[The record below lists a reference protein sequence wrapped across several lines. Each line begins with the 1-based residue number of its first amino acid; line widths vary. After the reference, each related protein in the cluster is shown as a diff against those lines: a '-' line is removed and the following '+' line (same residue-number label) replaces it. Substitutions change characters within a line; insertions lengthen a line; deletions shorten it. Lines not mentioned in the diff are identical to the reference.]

1 MTITD
6 KASTLK
12 AFDIKEIAGGQL
24 ITATQEGYS
33 VIPEHPVNPA
43 TFVITFDTNWIIPDK
58 YHISSLVVLVY
69 AFRNNNKPPTTEDLL
84 EIIQQAVTET
94 NAVIEKERKHKG
106 LDVDK
111 LEIVPI
117 DKAKTLPTLQDCLTR
132 AYPVN

>member
-12 AFDIKEIAGGQL
+12 AFDVKDIKDGQL
-24 ITATQEGYS
+24 VTATQEGYT
-33 VIPEHPVNPA
+33 VVPEHPVNPA

-69 AFRNNNKPPTTEDLL
+69 AFRNNNKPPTIEDLL

-94 NAVIEKERKHKG
+94 NALIDRECKHKG

-111 LEIVPI
+111 IEIVPI
-117 DKAKTLPTLQDCLTR
+117 DNAKTLPTLQDCLIR